1 LCQQSGDQFRKFF
14 IVPAALN
21 VVVEKPTVAQQIVVI
36 KFKGIDVVAE

>member
-21 VVVEKPTVAQQIVVI
+21 VVVEKPTVAQQIVV
-36 KFKGIDVVAE
+36 KFKGIDVVDD